1 MKSCWVRFVLGL
13 LAGLALMALT
23 GCQTPAQ
30 RLEPGTADFIQ
41 PGVTTR
47 AELVAAFGSPRQV
60 LASEGRTLLFWD
72 VIYWA
77 SYHRYKLT
85 GILSPSEDSHARG
98 LSVLLGPDDR
108 VLAKHYSIHDF
119 HTYFGSRMVSVGYNV
134 KDQTLAQIK
143 PGHTTQQEAVA
154 LLGEPMMESL
164 TLNGDLTLDWAY
176 AQANSIVG
184 ETEQRLFRVLVNS
197 QGIITTTRFVDQP

>member
-1 MKSCWVRFVLGL
+1 MKPDWLRLFLALC
-13 LAGLALMALT
+13 AGLAMLALT

-30 RLEPGTADFIQ
+30 QLEPGTADFIR

-47 AELVAAFGSPRQV
+47 AEVVATFGPPQQT

-77 SYHRYKLT
+77 SNNRYAAS

-98 LSVLLGPDDR
+98 LSVLFGPDDR

-119 HTYFGSRMVSVGYNV
+119 HTYFGSRVVAVGNYAA
-134 KDQTLAQIK
+134 DQTIAQIK
-143 PGHTTQQEAVA
+143 PGHTTQQQAVA

-164 TLNGDLTLDWAY
+164 NLGGDLTLDWAY
-176 AQANSIVG
+176 SQANAVAG
-184 ETEQRLFRVLVNS
+184 DPVVRLFRAVVNR
-197 QGIITTTRFVDQP
+197 QGIIVTTRFVDQP